1 MAGET
6 LATRSRDA
14 RRLARVQ
21 HGVVARRQLMRIGF
35 SEAAIDHRIATGRLH
50 PVARGVYAVGRPELT
65 REGEWMVAILACGDG
80 AMLSHGSAAAL
91 WGIGPERRDEIE
103 VTVRRRGW
111 PRREGVVVRARP
123 SLPDAD
129 VVVHRGIPVTTPQRT
144 ILDRTP
150 QLEPNAVERHV
161 NEADV
166 RELIDPEE
174 LRAWIDTRPGE
185 PGVRPLRHLLDVA
198 TFLLSDSD
206 LEILFRPIARAAGLP
221 QPLSKQIVNDYEVD
235 FSFPDLGLVVE
246 TDGFRYHRT
255 PFKQRKD
262 LERDQIHV
270 AAGLTVLR
278 FSHWQ
283 IAHEPA
289 TVRVTLA
296 AVATRLTP
304 PARQPS
310 RS

>member
-1 MAGET
+1 
-6 LATRSRDA
+6 
-14 RRLARVQ
+14 
-21 HGVVARRQLMRIGF
+21 VVARRQLLALGF
-35 SEAAIDHRIATGRLH
+35 TPRGIKHRVASGRLH
-50 PVARGVYAVGRPELT
+50 LVARGIYAVGRPQLT
-65 REGEWMVAILACGDG
+65 REGEWMVAVLACGDD
-80 AMLSHGSAAAL
+80 AVLSHGSAAAL

-103 VTVRRRGW
+103 VTVRRRSY
-111 PRREGVVVRARP
+111 PRRKGVLVHARP

-129 VVVHRGIPVTTPQRT
+129 LVLHRGIPVTTPQRT
-144 ILDRTP
+144 ILDRTL

-161 NEADV
+161 NEADA
-166 RELIDPEE
+166 RELIDPES
-174 LRAWIDTRPGE
+174 LRRWLNFRLGE
-185 PGVRPLRHLLDVA
+185 HGAPKLRRILDIA

-206 LEILFRPIARAAGLP
+206 LEIFFRPIAQAAGLP
-221 QPLSKQIVNDYEVD
+221 QPRTKAIVNDYEVD
-235 FSFPDLGLVVE
+235 FWFPDLGLVVE

-262 LERDQIHV
+262 LERDQTHV

-289 TVRVTLA
+289 LVRATLA

-304 PARQPS
+304 PARQSS